1 MNISLVNLISH
12 QLHPSFMRFP
22 NNRAYHVI
30 YDSSLED
37 AVKYASESNWT
48 SIVPDIGVPAF
59 SPERISSEERSQLRD
74 MSRNL
79 SINWGFHAAGD
90 NVSFFSTYP
99 PIRAGIIQYFKQT
112 INLAR
117 EISTGPT
124 NVVIHAGVPPKFRK
138 SRGQTGNFNE
148 LHYETYAQTL
158 RENLTELIEH
168 AFPHIKIAIENTGW
182 TPLIRDVVRQLLPK
196 GLKICLDIPKLY
208 GPGFKLLE
216 EDWNFIQEHKG
227 FIEVVHIHDIDPKLG
242 SHQVVGEGVVDF
254 ERYLRF
260 LSELKNKPQYVFEVR
275 PREAAN
281 ESLTN
286 IGRLLEILKLD
297 L

>member
-1 MNISLVNLISH
+1 M
-12 QLHPSFMRFP
+12 
-22 NNRAYHVI
+22 
-30 YDSSLED
+30 D
-37 AVKYASESNWT
+37 AIRYASENNWT

-59 SPERISSEERSQLRD
+59 SPERISSEERTQIRELSRD
-74 MSRNL
+74 L
-79 SINWGFHAAGD
+79 SIGWGFHAAGD

-99 PIRAGIIQYFKQT
+99 PIRTGIMQYFKQT

-117 EISTGPT
+117 ELSTGPT
-124 NVVIHAGVPPKFRK
+124 NVVIHAGAPPKFKKARNQPNDFGEIH
-138 SRGQTGNFNE
+138 RG
-148 LHYETYAQTL
+148 TYAQTF

-182 TPLIRDVVRQLLPK
+182 TPVIRDVVRQLLPT
-196 GLKICLDIPKLY
+196 GLRICLDIPKLY
-208 GPGFKLLE
+208 GPDLKIME

-227 FIEVVHIHDIDPKLG
+227 FIEVVHIHDIHPTLG
-242 SHQVVGEGVVDF
+242 SHQVVGEGVLDF

-260 LSELKNKPQYVFEVR
+260 LSQLKNKPQYVFEIR

-281 ESLTN
+281 ESLTS

>member
-1 MNISLVNLISH
+1 
-12 QLHPSFMRFP
+12 MRFP
-22 NNRAYHVI
+22 NSRAYHVI
-30 YDSSLED
+30 YDDSLSD
-37 AVKYASESNWT
+37 AVRYASKSNWT
-48 SIVPDIGVPAF
+48 SVVPDIGVPAF
-59 SPERISSEERSQLRD
+59 SPERISSEERSQLRSL
-74 MSRNL
+74 SRDL
-79 SINWGFHAAGD
+79 SIGWGFHAAGD
-90 NVSFFSTYP
+90 NVSLFSTYP
-99 PIRAGIIQYFKQT
+99 PIRAGIMQYFKQT

-124 NVVIHAGVPPKFRK
+124 NVVIHAGAPPQFKKARNQ
-138 SRGQTGNFNE
+138 SGNFSE
-148 LHYETYAQTL
+148 IYRETYAQIF
-158 RENLTELIEH
+158 RENLTELVEH
-168 AFPHIKIAIENTGW
+168 AAPHVKIAIENTGW
-182 TPLIRDVVRQLLPK
+182 TPLIRDVVRQVLPT
-196 GLKICLDIPKLY
+196 GLRICLDIPKLY
-208 GPGFKLLE
+208 GPGFKLVE

-242 SHQVVGEGVVDF
+242 SHQVVGEGVIDF

-260 LSELKNKPQYVFEVR
+260 LSQLSKKPQYVFEVR

>member
-1 MNISLVNLISH
+1 
-12 QLHPSFMRFP
+12 MRFP
-22 NNRAYHVI
+22 NRRAYHVI
-30 YDSSLED
+30 YDDSLMD
-37 AVKYASESNWT
+37 AVQYASENNWT

-59 SPERISSEERSQLRD
+59 SPERISSEERAQLRN

-79 SINWGFHAAGD
+79 SIGWGFHAAGD
-90 NVSFFSTYP
+90 NVSLFSTYP
-99 PIRAGIIQYFKQT
+99 PVRAGVLQYFKQT

-124 NVVIHAGVPPKFRK
+124 NVVIHAGAPPQFKQARNQP
-138 SRGQTGNFNE
+138 RNFSE
-148 LHYETYAQTL
+148 IYRETYAQTF

-168 AFPHIKIAIENTGW
+168 AFPHVKIVLENTGW
-182 TPLIRDVVRQLLPK
+182 TPLIREVVRQMLPT
-196 GLKICLDIPKLY
+196 GLKLCFDIPKLY
-208 GPGFKLLE
+208 GPGFKLIE

-242 SHQVVGEGVVDF
+242 SHQVVGEGVIDF

-260 LSELKNKPQYVFEVR
+260 LGQLPTKPQYVFEVR

-281 ESLTN
+281 ESLSN